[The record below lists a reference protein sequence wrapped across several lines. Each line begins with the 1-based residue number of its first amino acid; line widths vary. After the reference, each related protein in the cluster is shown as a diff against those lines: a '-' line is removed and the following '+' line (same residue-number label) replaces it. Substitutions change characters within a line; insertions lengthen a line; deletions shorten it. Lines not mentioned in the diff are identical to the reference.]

1 MLPFLVPIALV
12 ILWVILCNYWNKIE
26 RKNQLKKEEKVYL
39 DEIEEVLDEI
49 EESISNHQKYLNQ

>member
-1 MLPFLVPIALV
+1 MLPFLVPIAFV

-39 DEIEEVLDEI
+39 DEIEEA
-49 EESISNHQKYLNQ
+49 ISNHQKYLNQ